1 MSIKVEVLRKY
12 IREIIKQE
20 LKLQEASATGAIDGG
35 EGPPKTPNA
44 FQGKRKKDKEKED
57 KIAKQSGYSI
67 AESINEITLGQLLAK
82 QGKKIK
88 MVKKPGGG
96 FKMTFVPIVEPEP
109 ENEPVTEALKS
120 KSNVVKLAGAV
131 LSNMEDMYDE
141 QKNPEKAVKAFG
153 TMIKNSLERISRMN
167 IKPHP
172 QYDYKK
178 AAHPNLPIKDE
189 KSHLK
194 FLKDYKNLTKK
205 MIQVIDALIKKPSK
219 AGIVK
224 LWKYYQSSDYS
235 EMNSIIASGDFNND
249 HVIESVNEG
258 HYHNYRNDDSMTPKQ
273 KIGYS
278 MREVRDKLNE
288 LDKLVKMN
296 VRLKNEVG
304 VNSTD
309 YWKNTHNAM
318 KKISERLV
326 KLANKVGQLY

>member
-1 MSIKVEVLRKY
+1 MSIKVELLRKY

-20 LKLQEASATGAIDGG
+20 LKLQEASATGNIDGG
-35 EGPPKTPNA
+35 EGPPKTPYA
-44 FQGKRKKDKEKED
+44 FQSKRKKDKEKED

-67 AESINEITLGQLLAK
+67 VETINEMTVGQMLAK

-96 FKMTFVPIVEPEP
+96 VKMTFVPIDEPEP
-109 ENEPVTEALKS
+109 EEPESENE
-120 KSNVVKLAGAV
+120 
-131 LSNMEDMYDE
+131 
-141 QKNPEKAVKAFG
+141 
-153 TMIKNSLERISRMN
+153 
-167 IKPHP
+167 
-172 QYDYKK
+172 
-178 AAHPNLPIKDE
+178 
-189 KSHLK
+189 
-194 FLKDYKNLTKK
+194 
-205 MIQVIDALIKKPSK
+205 
-219 AGIVK
+219 
-224 LWKYYQSSDYS
+224 
-235 EMNSIIASGDFNND
+235 SI
-249 HVIESVNEG
+249 NEG
-258 HYHNYRNDDSMTPKQ
+258 KYHQYRNDDSLSPKQ